1 LYSDK
6 NEAELPNVLEVD
18 RTNTKEYVADRGP
31 AATQVFVAE
40 EQSEEFMEHCGAAS
54 SGDDD
59 AQVDANEKDKALY
72 EELMQMPIGR
82 KIARMYWPML
92 GKAVSEYKTPH
103 FFTLAFPWLFPGG
116 RGDFFY
122 RDRMY
127 EISFQEWASNL
138 IYYRD
143 GRFQKDESWSFI
155 TLNMSHHRK
164 NVSQSNFFVTT
175 PQLCP
180 DKPFSLQELKEKMRD
195 KDQGQKFVKNLVYYT
210 KSICGSTL
218 YWHDMKEKVMNW
230 INFHI
235 ESGNGPPT
243 LFITLSCAEY
253 FWGDL
258 MKLLVD
264 RFKMDNP
271 GKEIPDIKNDITARV
286 KLAND
291 YMLDVQDFFQ
301 QRTKHFLEEVFG
313 KTIGIKYYF
322 AR

>member
-1 LYSDK
+1 
-6 NEAELPNVLEVD
+6 
-18 RTNTKEYVADRGP
+18 
-31 AATQVFVAE
+31 
-40 EQSEEFMEHCGAAS
+40 
-54 SGDDD
+54 
-59 AQVDANEKDKALY
+59 
-72 EELMQMPIGR
+72 
-82 KIARMYWPML
+82 
-92 GKAVSEYKTPH
+92 
-103 FFTLAFPWLFPGG
+103 
-116 RGDFFY
+116 
-122 RDRMY
+122 
-127 EISFQEWASNL
+127 
-138 IYYRD
+138 
-143 GRFQKDESWSFI
+143 
-155 TLNMSHHRK
+155 
-164 NVSQSNFFVTT
+164 
-175 PQLCP
+175 
-180 DKPFSLQELKEKMRD
+180 
-195 KDQGQKFVKNLVYYT
+195 
-210 KSICGSTL
+210 
-218 YWHDMKEKVMNW
+218 MKEKVMDW

-271 GKEIPDIKNDITARV
+271 GKEVPDIKNDITARV